1 MPIGTADNIISF
13 DGQIMSPPLNDSP
26 FAADLRHVLSHQT
39 TMNIFDPANGE
50 YGKITFD
57 ILSEIAIFDMESFL
71 NPQYWNADEMF
82 KSDMIIRNID
92 QANAANHLECIH
104 TFLRDRE
111 SLQTIGG
118 CTAFNL
124 ASPDVNSVSTFMR
137 SFLPHKN
144 GIFSRSSA
152 QKRLKVWGNYM
163 RDTHG
168 FEVRSISTIL
178 ADKRSPSSFPL
189 SPFVYTAPTNLENV
203 LPGTS
208 EERSIRSSASR

>member
-1 MPIGTADNIISF
+1 MADNLISF
-13 DGQIMSPPLNDSP
+13 DGQIMSPPCKKSP
-26 FAADLRHVLSHQT
+26 FAADIRHVLSHQT
-39 TMNIFDPANGE
+39 TMNIFDPDNGE

-71 NPQYWNADEMF
+71 DPQYWNADEMF
-82 KSDMIIRNID
+82 KSDMIIKNID

-111 SLQTIGG
+111 SLQTIEG

-124 ASPDVNSVSTFMR
+124 TSPDVNSVSPFMR
-137 SFLPHKN
+137 AFLPHKN

-163 RDTHG
+163 RDIHG
-168 FEVRSISTIL
+168 FEVRSVSTVP

-189 SPFVYTAPTNLENV
+189 SPF
-203 LPGTS
+203 
-208 EERSIRSSASR
+208 